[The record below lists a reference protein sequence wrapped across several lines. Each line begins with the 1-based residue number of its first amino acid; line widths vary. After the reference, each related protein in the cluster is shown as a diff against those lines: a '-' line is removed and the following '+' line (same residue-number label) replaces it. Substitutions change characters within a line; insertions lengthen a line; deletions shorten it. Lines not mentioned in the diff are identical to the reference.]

1 MKADKYAQKEK
12 YIITVVPH
20 LDELQNV
27 CTYMHECAHTC
38 TRVHTHIHTCMCVHT
53 HIHTCTRV
61 HTHARYV
68 AAHMRGYTYEYI

>member
-38 TRVHTHIHTCMCVHT
+38 TRVHTHEHRRNESTVSFSPSP
-53 HIHTCTRV
+53 
-61 HTHARYV
+61 
-68 AAHMRGYTYEYI
+68 